1 MVDLSKLDPA
11 TMAQHLGKPEGEI
24 GRALADS
31 MAERNWSIYELAFK
45 HLGVRS
51 GERIF
56 EVGFGN
62 AKVVPRLTGLA
73 SGIIY
78 TGIDYSEAMV
88 AEAKGIQQKPDCS
101 R

>member
-31 MAERNWSIYELAFK
+31 MAERNWPVYEAAIER
-45 HLGVRS
+45 LGVRL

-62 AKVVPRLTGLA
+62 GKVVPRLMG
-73 SGIIY
+73 
-78 TGIDYSEAMV
+78 
-88 AEAKGIQQKPDCS
+88 QQ
-101 R
+101 